1 VEIYCWIGMLPLKSA
16 ATLTTAAGENHAVPT
31 IIPPPGPSGRPEVT
45 TTTGVKQQQVWP
57 PQQDDQ
63 APVQGHCGAPIDLSA
78 HKTKQ
83 GRKKG
88 AEINQTR
95 IDVKDLCTCLSKGVD
110 IVISADPEK
119 ALLNKRD
126 PTSKRTKMFTTISL
140 VFLGACIFRGCFKHR
155 N

>member
-1 VEIYCWIGMLPLKSA
+1 MLMNYKEALINGLVIA
-16 ATLTTAAGENHAVPT
+16 ATLTAAAGENDAVPT
-31 IIPPPGPSGRPEVT
+31 IIPPP
-45 TTTGVKQQQVWP
+45 VWP

>member
-1 VEIYCWIGMLPLKSA
+1 MLMNYKEALINGLVIA
-16 ATLTTAAGENHAVPT
+16 ATLTAAAGENHAVPT
-31 IIPPPGPSGRPEVT
+31 IIPPP
-45 TTTGVKQQQVWP
+45 VWP

>member
-1 VEIYCWIGMLPLKSA
+1 MSFCFSFIGISLFDRVFFSFLI
-16 ATLTTAAGENHAVPT
+16 TNHRYLFVL
-31 IIPPPGPSGRPEVT
+31 V
-45 TTTGVKQQQVWP
+45 
-57 PQQDDQ
+57 
-63 APVQGHCGAPIDLSA
+63 LYF
-78 HKTKQ
+78 
-83 GRKKG
+83 KG